1 MRFWRTPRPCHR
13 AAVGRPAMKIGLA
26 VADFAWEGGAPRM
39 AETLASI
46 SRSADDAGFD
56 VIGVAD
62 HVWQGPHMGGPEQPM
77 LECFTTLATIAAHT
91 RRIRVMPLVAGVHFR
106 SPGLLAK
113 SVTTLNVLSGGRADL
128 GIGAGWYEEEALG
141 LGIPFPPLAE
151 RFERLEETVRICR
164 SMWDGE
170 RGDEKP
176 FDGVHHRLERALNVP
191 QNLTTPKIMIGGGGE
206 KKTLRLVA
214 RHADACNLYPGP
226 DLTDKLDV
234 LRRHC
239 ESEGTDYEA
248 IEKTCIMPF
257 TAGDAAS
264 ADELA
269 GVLRGLGGLGV
280 QRVIGIL
287 EGADQQRQVEVIGER
302 VLSAVADA

>member
-1 MRFWRTPRPCHR
+1 
-13 AAVGRPAMKIGLA
+13 MKLGLA
-26 VADFAWEGGAPRM
+26 FADYAWDGGAERM
-39 AETLASI
+39 ADTLATMA
-46 SRSADDAGFD
+46 RTADDAGFD

-91 RRIRVMPLVAGVHFR
+91 RRIRLMPMVAGVHFR

-113 SVTTLNVLSGGRADL
+113 TVTTLNVLSGGRTDL
-128 GIGAGWYEEEALG
+128 GIGAGWYEEEARG
-141 LGIPFPPLAE
+141 LGIDFPPLAE
-151 RFERLEETVRICR
+151 RFERLEEAVRICR

-176 FDGVHHRLERALNVP
+176 ITGRHYRLDRPLNVP
-191 QNLTTPKIMIGGGGE
+191 QNLSRPRIVIGGGGE

-226 DLTDKLDV
+226 DLGDKLEV

-239 ESEGTDYEA
+239 EVEGRDFDS

-257 TAGDAAS
+257 TPADEAA

-269 GVLRGLGGLGV
+269 GTLRQIARAGV
-280 QRVIGIL
+280 TRVIGIL
-287 EGADQQRQVEVIGER
+287 EGKDQVGRIELIGER
-302 VLSAVADA
+302 VLPAVADA

>member
-1 MRFWRTPRPCHR
+1 
-13 AAVGRPAMKIGLA
+13 MKLGLA
-26 VADFAWEGGAPRM
+26 FADYAWDGGAERM
-39 AETLASI
+39 ADTLKAM
-46 SRSADDAGFD
+46 SRTADDAGFD

-62 HVWQGPHMGGPEQPM
+62 HVWQGPHLGGPEQPM

-91 RRIRVMPLVAGVHFR
+91 RRIRLMPMVAGVHFR

-113 SVTTLNVLSGGRADL
+113 TVTTLNVLSGGRADL
-128 GIGAGWYEEEALG
+128 GIGAGWYEEEARG
-141 LGIPFPPLAE
+141 LGIGFPTTAE
-151 RFERLEETVRICR
+151 RFEQLEDAVRICR
-164 SMWDGE
+164 SMWAGE

-176 FDGVHHRLERALNVP
+176 LTGRHHHLERALNVP
-191 QNLTTPKIMIGGGGE
+191 QNLTRPQLMIGGGGE

-226 DLTDKLDV
+226 DLGGKLAV

-239 ESEGTDYEA
+239 DSEGRDYDT

-257 TAGDAAS
+257 TPRDAVS

-269 GVLRGLGGLGV
+269 DTLRQIAEAGVT
-280 QRVIGIL
+280 RVIGIL
-287 EGADQQRQVEVIGER
+287 EGRDQVASIELIGER
-302 VLSAVADA
+302 VLPAVEDA